1 MAVAVTI
8 DPHHMSKDDYERV
21 IHELQASGSDQP
33 EGRLTHTAYG
43 ADDVH
48 MLEVWDSE
56 ADFEAHRGDL
66 FAALQSAGLDG
77 GSVEVHPVHS
87 RPD

>member
-1 MAVAVTI
+1 MI
-8 DPHHMSKDDYERV
+8 E
-21 IHELQASGSDQP
+21 ELQASGSDQP
-33 EGRLTHTAYG
+33 PGRLTHTAYG

-48 MLEVWDSE
+48 VFEVWNSE

-66 FAALQSAGLDG
+66 FAALQSAGVDG